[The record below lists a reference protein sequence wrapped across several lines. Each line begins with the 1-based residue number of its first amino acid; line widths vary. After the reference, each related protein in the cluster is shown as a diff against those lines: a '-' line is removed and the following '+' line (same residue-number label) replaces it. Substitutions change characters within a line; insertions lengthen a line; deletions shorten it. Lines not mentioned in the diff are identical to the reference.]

1 VAGVRQVNHLVIDM
15 SWATVDDSLPL
26 MVQYDNEYLP
36 TIRFAPYAEA
46 DEEAPPSREYV
57 SLRGEEFLS
66 VLVWLIRQGLLEDV
80 GLVSTETAP
89 SVRATHASPVPVET
103 HSCLCTLEP
112 VREAERI
119 QAIAEWGIE
128 QERARMD
135 AREYAGCV
143 RGGDSV
149 EDDDEIDM
157 DWDGYFYERE
167 RTETST
173 ESGDTQRLVTMV
185 AEEASVDDVR
195 ARHAS
200 PVQEG
205 ESDDDDPFGGEYDLV
220 EGAGDPSWL
229 ELPTVMRHLHH
240 DQELSVTDIARVCG
254 TTYARV
260 KGALKRLGIERRSYR
275 GGRSKIAPHT
285 ESGCTAQ

>member
-1 VAGVRQVNHLVIDM
+1 MDERLGSLARFEDVEGVYRTEYIMVED
-15 SWATVDDSLPL
+15 SWFQQGEALPV
-26 MVQYDNEYLP
+26 MVQYDGDRRGGL
-36 TIRFAPYAEA
+36 IRFSPNQ
-46 DEEAPPSREYV
+46 DEVDVDSPHGCMT
-57 SLRGEEFLS
+57 LRGNEFLA

-89 SVRATHASPVPVET
+89 SVRATHASPVPVESAHAT
-103 HSCLCTLEP
+103 PDDQGTGELDYLWK
-112 VREAERI
+112 REEMWASIR
-119 QAIAEWGIE
+119 
-128 QERARMD
+128 
-135 AREYAGCV
+135 
-143 RGGDSV
+143 S
-149 EDDDEIDM
+149 EILP
-157 DWDGYFYERE
+157 
-167 RTETST
+167 
-173 ESGDTQRLVTMV
+173 ESGGEGDGEGGGGRGQRLVTMV
-185 AEEASVDDVR
+185 ADEASADDVG

-200 PVQEG
+200 PVQEVL
-205 ESDDDDPFGGEYDLV
+205 DDDDPFGGEYDLV
-220 EGAGDPSWL
+220 EGSGDPSWL